1 MMSPGVRKPAGS
13 RSRLPPVP
21 LDAIPLEPAPRVRRS
36 TRARRTRVS
45 VDAAGVVEV
54 VLPSRLPARAAQD
67 AVRELQPWIDRRRGE
82 LAAARRELA
91 GAPGR
96 IGYLGEGLEVIPEP
110 GRSRVLRR
118 GSELLVPAQGTEA
131 ALEAWYRRRARIEVA
146 ARLDAVCARVGTSYS
161 GLTIRAQRTR
171 WASCSARNA
180 MSFNWKLLLAPAAVL
195 DYVVEHEVCH
205 LEVRDHSPR
214 FWVLLESRMPG
225 WRSQSDWLRRYGP
238 LLSLDSAL
246 RSAS

>member
-1 MMSPGVRKPAGS
+1 M
-13 RSRLPPVP
+13 PV
-21 LDAIPLEPAPRVRRS
+21 DASPLEPSPRVRRS
-36 TRARRTRVS
+36 TRARRTRVT

-67 AVRELQPWIDRRRGE
+67 AVRELRPWIDRRRSE
-82 LAAARRELA
+82 LSAARRELA

-96 IGYLGEGLEVIPEP
+96 IGYLGEDLDVIAEP

-118 GSELLVPAQGTEA
+118 GSALLVPEQGTET
-131 ALEAWYRRRARIEVA
+131 ALEAWYRRQARVEVT
-146 ARLDAVCARVGTSYS
+146 ARLDAVCARVGSSYS
-161 GLTIRAQRTR
+161 GLTIRSQRTR
-171 WASCSARNA
+171 WASCSSRDA

-205 LEVRDHSPR
+205 LEVRDHSAR
-214 FWVLLESRMPG
+214 FWGLLESRMPG
-225 WRSQSDWLRRYGP
+225 WRTQSDWLRRYGP